1 MNMDLC
7 GSASICAR
15 LIHRRGEIAL
25 EVDETIIAGKDS
37 SLSLLIALPGDFE
50 SSGSSSSSIR
60 MTNKLPIHASCAR
73 LNEPRR

>member
-37 SLSLLIALPGDFE
+37 SLSLLIALPGDLE
-50 SSGSSSSSIR
+50 SSSSSIR
-60 MTNKLPIHASCAR
+60 MTNELPIHASCAR